1 MEQRTLEERVEN
13 LEKMMATLEDLPGQI
28 KSVEGRLGEIEGRLG
43 SVEGRL
49 TSVESQIVQLGSR
62 MDDGFSALRDEI
74 RTGDERTRT
83 ELRSELQRD
92 SLKLAEM
99 IDERFAETNREM
111 RVLHEKLVKDIR
123 SLGEGRA

>member
-1 MEQRTLEERVEN
+1 MEQRTVEERVEN
-13 LEKMMATLEDLPGQI
+13 LEKMMATLEDLPGQM
-28 KSVEGRLGEIEGRLG
+28 KSVEGRLGEVEGRLG

-49 TSVESQIVQLGSR
+49 TSVESQIVQLGTR
-62 MDDGFSALRDEI
+62 MDDGFSAI
-74 RTGDERTRT
+74 RVDV
-83 ELRSELQRD
+83 QKD

-123 SLGEGRA
+123 TLGEGRA